1 MKLKLD
7 YKWTVLSVTTVGSF
21 MAALDSSIVVIGLPT
36 ILQSLHASIVH
47 GIWII
52 TGYSLMMT
60 ILAVVLGRMAD
71 LLGRVRL
78 YNLGFAIFTVG
89 SLLCALS
96 KNGELLVI
104 FRLIQ
109 GSGAA
114 LLSVNSIAIITDAFP
129 KEKLGMGLGTNI
141 MAMNLGAISGYTLG
155 GVMITTLGWQS
166 IFLINVPIGIF
177 GTIWGYVRLKEVRAK
192 PAGQKFDFAGSI
204 LYCVA
209 LTTVL
214 IALAIGDPLSIR
226 NLIILGCGILLF
238 GAVILVELKQKFPTL
253 DLTLFKIRAFGA
265 GTFTA
270 FLGFLAFGCGPFL
283 RSLYLQLILGYS
295 ALKAG
300 LLLIPL
306 EVVIFVLSPIS
317 GRIAD
322 RYGSRI
328 LTSAGLAL
336 NAAALIWFSTLTDK
350 SSYSA
355 VLISL
360 VLFGSGMALFG
371 PPNMSA
377 IMGSVPAEKRGVANG
392 IRMTLTMTGGLLS
405 VPFSLLLMSLV
416 MPYKQLSQIVGSTQM
431 NNANEMPI
439 FLHAVNHACLILG
452 IIVLF
457 AIIPSLMRGKG
468 GTKSTELPKMIEHM

>member
-7 YKWTVLSVTTVGSF
+7 YKWMVLSVTTVGSF
-21 MAALDSSIVVIGLPT
+21 MAALDSSIVIIGLPT

-60 ILAVVLGRMAD
+60 ILAVILGRMAD

-89 SLLCALS
+89 SLFCAIS
-96 KNGELLVI
+96 RNGEQLVLARLL
-104 FRLIQ
+104 Q

-129 KEKLGMGLGTNI
+129 KGQLGMGLGTNI

-155 GVMITTLGWQS
+155 GIMITALGWQS

-177 GTIWGYVRLKEVRAK
+177 GTIWGFVRLKEVRAK

-204 LYCVA
+204 LYCIA

-214 IALAIGDPLSIR
+214 IALAIGDPLSVR
-226 NLIILGCGILLF
+226 NLIILGCGVALF

-253 DLTLFKIRAFGA
+253 DLTLFKIRAFAA
-265 GTFTA
+265 GTLTA

-328 LTSAGLAL
+328 LTSIGLAL

-350 SSYSA
+350 SSYSS

-416 MPYKQLSQIVGSTQM
+416 MPYKQLSVIVGSTSLS
-431 NNANEMPI
+431 NTNEMPV

-468 GTKSTELPKMIEHM
+468 GTKSTELPKTLEHM